1 VTALGNRSRI
11 GAVTLAWRSLPAA
24 QRAMLIAL
32 GALLLLVQVDQPYGR
47 IAWLHHVPTA
57 LVLLASPWLLRRWPL
72 STASLACIVGF
83 LALHTIGGRWTYSA
97 VPYDEAAR
105 WLTGTS
111 ISEAFGFTRNHY
123 DRLVHLSY
131 GLLAIVPMREA
142 LVRHFGV
149 APRVALYFAFE
160 SVFAV
165 SALYEIF
172 EWLLTIAAAGPTA
185 DAYNGQQGDIWD
197 AQKDMGL
204 AVLGAAL
211 MAGILLL
218 RREPQGPRP

>member
-1 VTALGNRSRI
+1 M
-11 GAVTLAWRSLPAA
+11 LA
-24 QRAMLIAL
+24 AL
-32 GALLLLVQVDQPYGR
+32 GALLLLVQIDQPYGR

-72 STASLACIVGF
+72 SDRSLLCIILF

-111 ISEAFGFTRNHY
+111 VSEAFGFGRNHY
-123 DRLVHLSY
+123 DRLVHFSY
-131 GLLAIVPMREA
+131 GLLAVRPMREM
-142 LVRHFGV
+142 LERHF
-149 APRVALYFAFE
+149 AIPPRIALYFAFE

-172 EWLLTIAAAGPTA
+172 EWLLTIAVAGPTA

-197 AQKDMGL
+197 AQKDMAL
-204 AVLGAAL
+204 AVLGAAVMTAIQL
-211 MAGILLL
+211 VRGGTGW
-218 RREPQGPRP
+218 RRR

>member
-1 VTALGNRSRI
+1 M
-11 GAVTLAWRSLPAA
+11 AWLELPRP
-24 QRAMLIAL
+24 QKAMLVAL
-32 GALLLLVQVDQPYGR
+32 GALLLLVQLDQPFPQ

-57 LVLLASPWLLRRWPL
+57 LALLASLWLLRRWPL
-72 STASLACIVGF
+72 SNASLGCITLF

-97 VPYDEAAR
+97 VPYDELAR
-105 WLTGTS
+105 WLAGTS

-123 DRLVHLSY
+123 DRLVHFAY
-131 GLLAIVPMREA
+131 GLLAIVPVREI
-142 LVRHFGV
+142 LVRHLAV
-149 APRVALYFAFE
+149 PSRVALYLAFE

-172 EWLLTIAAAGPTA
+172 EWLLTIAVAGPTA

-204 AVLGAAL
+204 AVTGAAI
-211 MAGILLL
+211 MTGILLWKGQRPW
-218 RREPQGPRP
+218 RRR

>member
-1 VTALGNRSRI
+1 MARNGRARGGALAI
-11 GAVTLAWRSLPAA
+11 AWQQLPRA
-24 QRAMLIAL
+24 QRIMLIAL

-72 STASLACIVGF
+72 SNFSLGCIILF

-97 VPYDEAAR
+97 VPYDEVAV

-131 GLLAIVPMREA
+131 GLLAIVPIREMLA
-142 LVRHFGV
+142 RHLAV
-149 APRVALYFAFE
+149 LPRVALYFAFE

-165 SALYEIF
+165 SALYEII
-172 EWLLTIAAAGPTA
+172 EWLLTIAVAGPMA

-204 AVLGAAL
+204 AVLGAAI
-211 MAGILLL
+211 MTAIQLL
-218 RREPQGPRP
+218 REGREWRRR